1 MTAYIEGKCFWYIL
15 ESILFFLMAEK
26 VIVYTQ
32 YSMHSIYASEF
43 NLLKVRFLGR
53 VKKANL

>member
-15 ESILFFLMAEK
+15 ESIFFLMAEK

-32 YSMHSIYASEF
+32 YSMYSLYASEF

>member
-1 MTAYIEGKCFWYIL
+1 
-15 ESILFFLMAEK
+15 MAEK

-32 YSMHSIYASEF
+32 YSMYSLYASEF